1 MNLVYLFADFFRIG
15 LFSVGGG
22 YAILPFLFEMA
33 DNSSGINADD
43 WLTRELIGNM
53 LAVAQSLPGPIGSNL
68 SAYTGFQYAGIP
80 GSFTAGLSLAAP
92 SIIIIMIIARML
104 QAFKENAIVKSIFS
118 GLKPAAAG
126 LLSAAALSAILLAIW
141 NSSAGVWY
149 EFLRW
154 KETLIFAFIFFLIFK
169 LKKHPVVYILAA
181 GIVGVVLKL

>member
-1 MNLVYLFADFFRIG
+1 MNLIYLFANFFRIG

-33 DNSSGINADD
+33 DNSSGINAAG

-68 SAYTGFQYAGIP
+68 SAYTGFQFAGIS
-80 GSFTAGLSLAAP
+80 GSYTASLSLAAP
-92 SIIIIMIIARML
+92 SIIVIMIIARML
-104 QAFKENAIVKSIFS
+104 QAFKENTVVKSIFA

-126 LLSAAALSAILLAIW
+126 LLSAAALGAILLAIW
-141 NSSAGVWY
+141 NSAAGVWY

-154 KETLIFAFIFFLIFK
+154 KETLIFALIFFLIFK
-169 LKKHPVVYILAA
+169 FRKHPIVYILAA
-181 GIVGVVLKL
+181 GITGVVLKL

>member
-1 MNLVYLFADFFRIG
+1 MTLIYLFANFFRIG

-22 YAILPFLFEMA
+22 YAILPFLFEIA
-33 DNSSGINADD
+33 DNESGINAGG

-68 SAYTGFQYAGIP
+68 SAYTGFQYAGVL

-104 QAFKENAIVKSIFS
+104 QAFRENTIVKSVFS
-118 GLKPAAAG
+118 GLRPAAAG
-126 LLSAAALSAILLAIW
+126 LLSAAALGAIMLAIW

-154 KETLIFAFIFFLIFK
+154 KETLIFAAMFFLIFK
-169 LKKHPVVYILAA
+169 FKKHPIVYILAA
-181 GIVGVVLKL
+181 GVTGILLKL

>member
-1 MNLVYLFADFFRIG
+1 MNILYLFANFFRIG
-15 LFSVGGG
+15 FFSVGGG

-33 DNSSGINADD
+33 DNSGG

-68 SAYTGFQYAGIP
+68 SAYTGFQYAGVP

-92 SIIIIMIIARML
+92 SIIVIMIIARML
-104 QAFKENAIVKSIFS
+104 QAFKENAIVRSVFS

-126 LLSAAALSAILLAIW
+126 LLSAAALGAILLAIW

-149 EFLRW
+149 EYLRW
-154 KETLIFAFIFFLIFK
+154 KETLIFALLFFLIFK
-169 LKKHPVVYILAA
+169 FKKHPIVYILAA
-181 GIVGVVLKL
+181 GITGIILKL